1 MSNNNFSLDLFE
13 ISANALSF
21 SLNRNNIFPPLL
33 NDPLSILSQKRPLR
47 KRTPNAFFVCRMN
60 VHKELVRN
68 GFNSNMRL
76 VSKVASILWKNASNE
91 EKHQYILI
99 ANFVKELHS
108 RSMQTI
114 NAPTDNSYNPYYS
127 FPLSFESPLI
137 KTEQQNSEPTYFQA
151 LQYYNEHLI
160 LSNSEVIFNE
170 SYSFNLN
177 YCNN

>member
-13 ISANALSF
+13 TSANALSF

-33 NDPLSILSQKRPLR
+33 NDPLSIISQKRPLR

-68 GFNSNMRL
+68 GFKTNMRL

-108 RSMQTI
+108 RSMQT
-114 NAPTDNSYNPYYS
+114 PTDNSYNPYYS
-127 FPLSFESPLI
+127 FPLSLDSPSI

-151 LQYYNEHLI
+151 LHYYNEHLI
-160 LSNSEVIFNE
+160 LSNSEVVLNVNE
-170 SYSFNLN
+170 SYPFNLN